1 MTGKSAFADKIVCA
15 LIRDED
21 TGDSSK
27 LLQLYL
33 VHSIERWEAS
43 NVYNDLLTAVMFAI
57 ANRASQERCSKP
69 GPVNS
74 IL

>member
-21 TGDSSK
+21 TCDSSK

-43 NVYNDLLTAVMFAI
+43 NVYNDLRRHV
-57 ANRASQERCSKP
+57 C
-69 GPVNS
+69 NS
-74 IL
+74 ESRITRELF